1 MGNENSNN
9 RGRLSMAIHPL
20 SYFSGADGVKPF
32 NGELAYDDE
41 TFDIYIFNE
50 KNDGT
55 WIPKSRTREIQEY
68 LDDLKRSGVFTAA
81 SAFVNNRKIYR
92 FFFDQLNG
100 VVRLDPEL
108 RFDPLYRYYAIRKTT
123 LDEHGAYVYI
133 TGVTGEN
140 GEGNTV
146 VSSLV
151 DMVEED
157 AESGDGTKVMKPEV
171 GGLADVVTNGEIY
184 VVEFYNASRELMNQQ
199 NYQAIAVRTA
209 DLDLAPDT
217 AVTDMYIQTNQ
228 SYSGDDNAVYL
239 YRGQDVG
246 ELEIETRLK
255 YADGRTRSVSHEQT
269 VGGRLTILG
278 LDDLNTDTV
287 TAEGEDPQ
295 TFEIVY
301 QLVRTN
307 ASMGTST
314 SQSETGATIS
324 PASLTISK
332 TIKVYIIEDIYN
344 ELVKIIPAGY
354 IADAATGNPKIVIKF
369 FGHYSNGSVNDITNI
384 TQYADDKVLINNSFG
399 VTQNLK
405 VSVPYGNAGLT
416 KTLSFSITV
425 PTYDQASQNPVAISN
440 EAPRFIT
447 FDNTA
452 TSGGLYSGKF
462 TSFEVYNNANGNYE
476 TLDYQAM
483 LARDDVRLG
492 SHVPTHIRVRDVID
506 PKYTFTDI
514 VDASS
519 GAYFSTIGSGHEISK
534 DRALLVEFFE
544 LTMDEGG
551 IAVSAFTTGAL
562 VFYAK
567 KKV

>member
-20 SYFSGADGVKPF
+20 SYFTGADGVKPF
-32 NGELAYDDE
+32 DGELAYDDD

-50 KNDGT
+50 KDDGT
-55 WIPKSRTREIQEY
+55 WTPKSRTREIQEY

-440 EAPRFIT
+440 EAPRFVT

-462 TSFEVYNNANGNYE
+462 TSFEVYNNANGSYE

-551 IAVSAFTTGAL
+551 RAVSAFTTGAL

>member
-9 RGRLSMAIHPL
+9 RGRLSMVIHPL

-32 NGELAYDDE
+32 NGELAYDDD

-55 WIPKSRTREIQEY
+55 WTPKSRTREIQEY

-440 EAPRFIT
+440 EAPRFVT

-462 TSFEVYNNANGNYE
+462 TSFEVYNNVNGSYE
-476 TLDYQAM
+476 TLDYKAM
-483 LARDDVRLG
+483 LARDDVCLG

-551 IAVSAFTTGAL
+551 RAVSAFTTGAL

>member
-1 MGNENSNN
+1 MGNENSEN

-32 NGELAYDDE
+32 DGELAYDDN

-55 WIPKSRTREIQEY
+55 WVPKSRTREIQEY

-462 TSFEVYNNANGNYE
+462 TSFEVYNNANGSYE

-551 IAVSAFTTGAL
+551 RAVSAFTTGAL
-562 VFYAK
+562 IFYAK

>member
-1 MGNENSNN
+1 MSNENSNN

-20 SYFSGADGVKPF
+20 SYFTGEDGVKPF
-32 NGELAYDDE
+32 DGELAYDDD

-50 KNDGT
+50 KDDGT
-55 WIPKSRTREIQEY
+55 WTPKSRTKEIQEY

-123 LDEHGAYVYI
+123 LDENGAYVYI

-140 GEGNTV
+140 DEGNTV

-157 AESGDGTKVMKPEV
+157 AESGDGTTVMKPEV

-287 TAEGEDPQ
+287 TADGEDPQ

-462 TSFEVYNNANGNYE
+462 TSFEVYNSATGNYE

-483 LARDDVRLG
+483 LARDDVCLG
-492 SHVPTHIRVRDVID
+492 SHIPTHIRVRDVID

-544 LTMDEGG
+544 LTLDEGG
-551 IAVSAFTTGAL
+551 RAVSAFTTGAL

>member
-20 SYFSGADGVKPF
+20 SYFTGADGVKPF
-32 NGELAYDDE
+32 DGELAYDDD

-55 WIPKSRTREIQEY
+55 WTPKSRTREIQEY

-440 EAPRFIT
+440 EAPRFVT

-462 TSFEVYNNANGNYE
+462 TSFEVYNNANGSYE
-476 TLDYQAM
+476 ILDYQAM

-551 IAVSAFTTGAL
+551 RAVSAFTTGAL

>member
-20 SYFSGADGVKPF
+20 SYFTGADGVKPF
-32 NGELAYDDE
+32 DGELAYDDN

-55 WIPKSRTREIQEY
+55 WTPKSRTKEIQEY

-199 NYQAIAVRTA
+199 NYQAIAVRTV

-440 EAPRFIT
+440 EAPRFVT

-462 TSFEVYNNANGNYE
+462 TSFEVYNNANGSYE

-483 LARDDVRLG
+483 LSRDDVRLG

-551 IAVSAFTTGAL
+551 RAVSAFTTGAL
-562 VFYAK
+562 IFYAK

>member
-1 MGNENSNN
+1 MGNENSEN

-32 NGELAYDDE
+32 DGELAYDDD

-55 WIPKSRTREIQEY
+55 WVPKSRTREIQEY

-440 EAPRFIT
+440 EAPRFVT

-462 TSFEVYNNANGNYE
+462 TSFEVYNNANGSYE

-551 IAVSAFTTGAL
+551 RAVSAFTTGAL

>member
-1 MGNENSNN
+1 MGNENSEN

-32 NGELAYDDE
+32 DGELAYDDD

-55 WIPKSRTREIQEY
+55 WVPKSRTREIQEY

-440 EAPRFIT
+440 EAPRFVT

-462 TSFEVYNNANGNYE
+462 TSFEVYNNANGSYE

-551 IAVSAFTTGAL
+551 RAVSAFTTGAL
-562 VFYAK
+562 IFYAK

>member
-20 SYFSGADGVKPF
+20 SYFTGADGVKPF
-32 NGELAYDDE
+32 DGELAYDDD

-50 KNDGT
+50 KDDGT
-55 WIPKSRTREIQEY
+55 WTPKSRTREIQEY

-140 GEGNTV
+140 DEGNTV

-239 YRGQDVG
+239 YRGQDVSD
-246 ELEIETRLK
+246 LEIETRLK

-278 LDDLNTDTV
+278 LDDINTDAV

-462 TSFEVYNNANGNYE
+462 TSFEVYNNATGNYE

-544 LTMDEGG
+544 LAMDEGG
-551 IAVSAFTTGAL
+551 RAVSAFTTGAL

>member
-1 MGNENSNN
+1 MGNENSEN

-32 NGELAYDDE
+32 DGELAYDDE

-55 WIPKSRTREIQEY
+55 WVPKSRTREIQEY

-440 EAPRFIT
+440 EAPRFVT

-462 TSFEVYNNANGNYE
+462 TSFEVYNNANGSYE

-551 IAVSAFTTGAL
+551 RAVSAFTTGAL
-562 VFYAK
+562 IFYAK

>member
-32 NGELAYDDE
+32 NGELAYDDD

-55 WIPKSRTREIQEY
+55 WTPKSRTREIQEY

-287 TAEGEDPQ
+287 TADGEDPQ

-462 TSFEVYNNANGNYE
+462 TSFEVYNNANGSYE

-544 LTMDEGG
+544 LTLDEGG
-551 IAVSAFTTGAL
+551 RAVSAFTTGAL

>member
-32 NGELAYDDE
+32 NGELAYDDN

-55 WIPKSRTREIQEY
+55 WTPKSRTREIQEY

-462 TSFEVYNNANGNYE
+462 TSFEVYNNANGSYE

-551 IAVSAFTTGAL
+551 RAVSAFTTGAL

>member
-20 SYFSGADGVKPF
+20 SYFTGADGVKPF
-32 NGELAYDDE
+32 DGELAYDDD

-50 KNDGT
+50 KDDGT
-55 WIPKSRTREIQEY
+55 WTPKSRTKEIQEY

-440 EAPRFIT
+440 EAPRFVT

-462 TSFEVYNNANGNYE
+462 TSFEVYNNATGNYE

-551 IAVSAFTTGAL
+551 RAVSAFTTGAL

>member
-20 SYFSGADGVKPF
+20 SYFTGADGVKPF
-32 NGELAYDDE
+32 DGELAYDDD

-55 WIPKSRTREIQEY
+55 WVPKSRTKEIQEY

-440 EAPRFIT
+440 EAPRFVT

-462 TSFEVYNNANGNYE
+462 TSFEVYNNANGSYE

-551 IAVSAFTTGAL
+551 RAVSAFTTGARI
-562 VFYAK
+562 VYAK

>member
-20 SYFSGADGVKPF
+20 SYFTGADGVKPF
-32 NGELAYDDE
+32 DGELAYDDD

-50 KNDGT
+50 KDDGT
-55 WIPKSRTREIQEY
+55 WTPKSRTREIQEY

-440 EAPRFIT
+440 EAPRFVT

-462 TSFEVYNNANGNYE
+462 TSFEVYNNATGNYE

-551 IAVSAFTTGAL
+551 RAVSAFTTGAL

>member
-20 SYFSGADGVKPF
+20 SYFTGADGVKPF
-32 NGELAYDDE
+32 DGELAYDDD

-55 WIPKSRTREIQEY
+55 WVPKSRTKEIQEY

-133 TGVTGEN
+133 TGITGEN

-157 AESGDGTKVMKPEV
+157 AESGDGTTVMKPEV

-440 EAPRFIT
+440 EAPRFVT

-462 TSFEVYNNANGNYE
+462 TSFEVYNTANGSYE

-544 LTMDEGG
+544 LAVDEGG
-551 IAVSAFTTGAL
+551 RAVSAFTTGAL

>member
-1 MGNENSNN
+1 
-9 RGRLSMAIHPL
+9 MAIHPL
-20 SYFSGADGVKPF
+20 SYFTGADGVKPF
-32 NGELAYDDE
+32 DGELAYDDD

-50 KNDGT
+50 KDDGT
-55 WIPKSRTREIQEY
+55 WTPKSRTREIQEY

-354 IADAATGNPKIVIKF
+354 ISDAATGNPKIVIKF

-440 EAPRFIT
+440 EAPRFVT

-462 TSFEVYNNANGNYE
+462 TSFEVYNNATGNYE

-534 DRALLVEFFE
+534 DRALLIEFFE

-551 IAVSAFTTGAL
+551 RAVSAFTTGAL

>member
-20 SYFSGADGVKPF
+20 SYFTGADGVKPF
-32 NGELAYDDE
+32 DGELAYDDD

-50 KNDGT
+50 KDDGT
-55 WIPKSRTREIQEY
+55 WTPKSRTREIQEY

-440 EAPRFIT
+440 EAPRFVT

-462 TSFEVYNNANGNYE
+462 TSFEVYNNANGSYE

-544 LTMDEGG
+544 LAMDEGG
-551 IAVSAFTTGAL
+551 RAVSAFTTGAL

>member
-20 SYFSGADGVKPF
+20 SYFTGADGVKPF
-32 NGELAYDDE
+32 DGELAYDDN

-50 KNDGT
+50 KDDGT
-55 WIPKSRTREIQEY
+55 WTPKSRTREIQEY

-440 EAPRFIT
+440 EAPRFVT

-462 TSFEVYNNANGNYE
+462 TSFEVYNNANGSYE

-551 IAVSAFTTGAL
+551 RAVSAFTTGAL

>member
-20 SYFSGADGVKPF
+20 SYFTGADGVKPF
-32 NGELAYDDE
+32 DGELAYDDD

-50 KNDGT
+50 KDDGT
-55 WIPKSRTREIQEY
+55 WTPKSRTREIQEY

-440 EAPRFIT
+440 EAPRFVT

-462 TSFEVYNNANGNYE
+462 TSFEVYNNVNGSYE

-551 IAVSAFTTGAL
+551 RAVSAFTTGAL

>member
-55 WIPKSRTREIQEY
+55 WVPKSRTREIQEY

-447 FDNTA
+447 FDDTA

-462 TSFEVYNNANGNYE
+462 TSFEVYNNANGSYE

-483 LARDDVRLG
+483 LARDDVRFG

-551 IAVSAFTTGAL
+551 RAVSAFTTGAL

>member
-20 SYFSGADGVKPF
+20 SYFAGADGVKPF
-32 NGELAYDDE
+32 DGELAYDDD

-55 WIPKSRTREIQEY
+55 WTPKSRTKEIQEY

-140 GEGNTV
+140 DEGNTV

-462 TSFEVYNNANGNYE
+462 TSFEVYNNATGNYE

-544 LTMDEGG
+544 LAMDEGG
-551 IAVSAFTTGAL
+551 RAVSAFTTGAL

>member
-20 SYFSGADGVKPF
+20 SYFTGADGVKPF
-32 NGELAYDDE
+32 DGELAYDDD

-55 WIPKSRTREIQEY
+55 WTPKSRTREIQEY

-440 EAPRFIT
+440 EAPRFVT

-462 TSFEVYNNANGNYE
+462 TSFEVYNNANGSYE

-551 IAVSAFTTGAL
+551 RAVSAFTTGAL
-562 VFYAK
+562 IFYAK

>member
-20 SYFSGADGVKPF
+20 SYFTGADGVKPF
-32 NGELAYDDE
+32 DGELAYDDD

-50 KNDGT
+50 KDDGT
-55 WIPKSRTREIQEY
+55 WTPKSRTREIQEY

-354 IADAATGNPKIVIKF
+354 ISDAATGNPKIVIKF

-440 EAPRFIT
+440 EAPRFVT

-462 TSFEVYNNANGNYE
+462 TSFEVYNNATGNYE

-534 DRALLVEFFE
+534 DRALLIEFFE

-551 IAVSAFTTGAL
+551 RAVSAFTTGAL

>member
-1 MGNENSNN
+1 MGNENSKD

-20 SYFSGADGVKPF
+20 SYFTGADGVKPF
-32 NGELAYDDE
+32 DGELAYDDE
-41 TFDIYIFNE
+41 TFDIYIFSE

-68 LDDLKRSGVFTAA
+68 IDDLKRSGVFTAA

-462 TSFEVYNNANGNYE
+462 TSFEVYNNATGNYE

-551 IAVSAFTTGAL
+551 RAVSAFTTGAL

>member
-20 SYFSGADGVKPF
+20 SYFTGADGVKPF
-32 NGELAYDDE
+32 DGELAYDDD

-50 KNDGT
+50 KDDGT
-55 WIPKSRTREIQEY
+55 WTPKSRTREIQEY

-440 EAPRFIT
+440 EAPRFVT

-462 TSFEVYNNANGNYE
+462 TSFEVYNNATGNYE

-544 LTMDEGG
+544 LAMDEGG
-551 IAVSAFTTGAL
+551 RAVSAFTTGAL

>member
-20 SYFSGADGVKPF
+20 SYFTGADGVKPF
-32 NGELAYDDE
+32 DGELAYDDD

-50 KNDGT
+50 KDDGT
-55 WIPKSRTREIQEY
+55 WTPKSRTREIQEY

-133 TGVTGEN
+133 TGITGEN

-157 AESGDGTKVMKPEV
+157 AESGDGTTVMKPEV

-440 EAPRFIT
+440 EAPRFVT

-462 TSFEVYNNANGNYE
+462 TSFEVYNTANGSYE

-544 LTMDEGG
+544 LAVDEGG
-551 IAVSAFTTGAL
+551 RAVSAFTTGAL

>member
-55 WIPKSRTREIQEY
+55 WTPKSRTREIQEY

-123 LDEHGAYVYI
+123 LDEHGAYVYM
-133 TGVTGEN
+133 TGVSGDN

>member
-20 SYFSGADGVKPF
+20 SYFTGEDGVKPF
-32 NGELAYDDE
+32 DGELAYDDI

-50 KNDGT
+50 KDDGT
-55 WIPKSRTREIQEY
+55 WTPKSRTREIQEY

-239 YRGQDVG
+239 YRGQDVSD
-246 ELEIETRLK
+246 LEIETRLK

-278 LDDLNTDTV
+278 LDDLNTDAV

-462 TSFEVYNNANGNYE
+462 TSFEVYNNATGNYE

-551 IAVSAFTTGAL
+551 RAVSAFTTGAL

>member
-20 SYFSGADGVKPF
+20 SYFTGADGVKPF
-32 NGELAYDDE
+32 DGELAYDDD

-55 WIPKSRTREIQEY
+55 WTPKSRTKEIQEY

-140 GEGNTV
+140 DEGNTV

-384 TQYADDKVLINNSFG
+384 TRYADDKVLINNSFG

-440 EAPRFIT
+440 EAPRFVT

-462 TSFEVYNNANGNYE
+462 TSFEVYNTANGNYE

-544 LTMDEGG
+544 LAVDEGG
-551 IAVSAFTTGAL
+551 RAVSAFTTGAL

>member
-32 NGELAYDDE
+32 NGELAYDDN

-55 WIPKSRTREIQEY
+55 WVPKSRTKEIQEY

-462 TSFEVYNNANGNYE
+462 TSFEVYNNANGSYE

-551 IAVSAFTTGAL
+551 RAVSAFTTGAL

>member
-1 MGNENSNN
+1 MGNENSND

-32 NGELAYDDE
+32 NGELAYDDD

-55 WIPKSRTREIQEY
+55 WTPKSRTREIQEY

-425 PTYDQASQNPVAISN
+425 PTYDQSSQNPVAISN

-462 TSFEVYNNANGNYE
+462 TSFEVYNNANGSYE

-551 IAVSAFTTGAL
+551 RAVSAFTTGAL

>member
-55 WIPKSRTREIQEY
+55 WTPKSRTREIQEY

-157 AESGDGTKVMKPEV
+157 AESGDGTKAMKPEV

>member
-20 SYFSGADGVKPF
+20 SYFTGADGVKPF
-32 NGELAYDDE
+32 DGELAYDDN

-50 KNDGT
+50 KDDGT
-55 WIPKSRTREIQEY
+55 WTPKSRTREIQEY

-269 VGGRLTILG
+269 VGGDRKSTRL
-278 LDDLNTDTV
+278 N
-287 TAEGEDPQ
+287 
-295 TFEIVY
+295 
-301 QLVRTN
+301 
-307 ASMGTST
+307 SSHTS
-314 SQSETGATIS
+314 
-324 PASLTISK
+324 
-332 TIKVYIIEDIYN
+332 
-344 ELVKIIPAGY
+344 
-354 IADAATGNPKIVIKF
+354 
-369 FGHYSNGSVNDITNI
+369 
-384 TQYADDKVLINNSFG
+384 
-399 VTQNLK
+399 
-405 VSVPYGNAGLT
+405 
-416 KTLSFSITV
+416 
-425 PTYDQASQNPVAISN
+425 
-440 EAPRFIT
+440 
-447 FDNTA
+447 
-452 TSGGLYSGKF
+452 
-462 TSFEVYNNANGNYE
+462 
-476 TLDYQAM
+476 
-483 LARDDVRLG
+483 
-492 SHVPTHIRVRDVID
+492 
-506 PKYTFTDI
+506 
-514 VDASS
+514 
-519 GAYFSTIGSGHEISK
+519 
-534 DRALLVEFFE
+534 
-544 LTMDEGG
+544 
-551 IAVSAFTTGAL
+551 
-562 VFYAK
+562 
-567 KKV
+567 

>member
-1 MGNENSNN
+1 MGNENSGE

-20 SYFSGADGVKPF
+20 SYFTGADGVKPF
-32 NGELAYDDE
+32 DGELAYDDE

-55 WIPKSRTREIQEY
+55 WVPKSRTKEIQEY

-440 EAPRFIT
+440 EAPRFVT

-462 TSFEVYNNANGNYE
+462 TSFEVYNNANGSYE

-551 IAVSAFTTGAL
+551 RAVSAFTTGAL